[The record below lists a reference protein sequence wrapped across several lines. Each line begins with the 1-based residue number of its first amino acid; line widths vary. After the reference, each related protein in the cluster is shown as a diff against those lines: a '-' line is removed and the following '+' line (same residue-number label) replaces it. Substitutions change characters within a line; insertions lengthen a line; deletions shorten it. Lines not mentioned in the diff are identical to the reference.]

1 MTIQC
6 QTWLSPDAAILKRK
20 EEKGVEDRGSVWE
33 KGWDCYTAG
42 VMKPDNAVQAIQA
55 ARFSSLLPSSALLC
69 TADSFSLQPQW
80 RSFFRKQKAGGS
92 VLNPRGRGRPAP
104 CSRQEEVR
112 ASSPC
117 SASRSPRD
125 NSGAQAHT
133 GWRQDTANTG
143 CCWPGARTAQPPARQ
158 PFVTK
163 HKDTHGHSSPMLKLP
178 PASVTLAGKELPW
191 IHAPFLSCTRCKVSL
206 RKHPREK
213 YPSKCHSQHNTKF
226 LSLTLFIIFPSTSN
240 FHIKV
245 LANFS
250 FT

>member
-6 QTWLSPDAAILKRK
+6 QTWLAPDAAILKRK

-80 RSFFRKQKAGGS
+80 RSFFRKRKAGAS
-92 VLNPRGRGRPAP
+92 VLNPSGRGRPAP

-117 SASRSPRD
+117 SASPLPWD
-125 NSGAQAHT
+125 NSGAQHTRDDVRTPQTRAVLARSAHS
-133 GWRQDTANTG
+133 A
-143 CCWPGARTAQPPARQ
+143 APARQ
-158 PFVTK
+158 RLCHRQ
-163 HKDTHGHSSPMLKLP
+163 HKDTRGHSSLMLELP
-178 PASVTLAGKELPW
+178 PASVMLAGKDLPW
-191 IHAPFLSCTRCKVSL
+191 IHAPFLSCTR
-206 RKHPREK
+206 
-213 YPSKCHSQHNTKF
+213 SKSVQ
-226 LSLTLFIIFPSTSN
+226 TS
-240 FHIKV
+240 
-245 LANFS
+245 
-250 FT
+250 